1 MKQDIHPDYVEAKV
15 VCSCGET
22 FTSRST
28 KPLLKVEI
36 CSKCHPFYSGKQK
49 LVDSG
54 GRVERFQRRHGLK
67 VTKVEEDS
75 ESEESSEE
83 DKADQE

>member
-1 MKQDIHPDYVEAKV
+1 MKKGIHPDYVEAKV
-15 VCSCGET
+15 VCSCGES
-22 FTSRST
+22 FTTRST
-28 KPLLKVEI
+28 TPLLKIEI

-67 VTKVEEDS
+67 VTNVENSSNSEDS
-75 ESEESSEE
+75 SEESEE
-83 DKADQE
+83 